1 MPKSIQLYKQST
13 IPVSGISSMKLVV
26 EARNNQEM
34 TDKIF
39 VYQRVKNFALGDF
52 EDTFVAVC
60 TPTQLEDFGENS
72 PSDGSSYYR
81 SNRVE
86 LVGRTPEMLQ
96 TVFDSLVFEVKKL
109 VVDLTDMDNLTQA
122 EIYNI
127 TATGPVTTA
136 ASEPTVNNIST
147 EATALSLFF
156 SRPIDDGGSA
166 VLNYQHSIND
176 GAVWITRTPAS
187 NASPLRI
194 TGLTPETAYTVIIRA
209 ITSFGYG
216 RQSSPQSATTLAL

>member
-13 IPVSGISSMKLVV
+13 IPVPGISSMKLVV

-39 VYQRVKNFALGDF
+39 VYQRVRNFASGDF

-72 PSDGSSYYR
+72 PADGSSYYR

-96 TVFDSLVFEVKKL
+96 TVFESLLFEVKKL
-109 VVDLTDMDNLTQA
+109 VVDLTDM
-122 EIYNI
+122 
-127 TATGPVTTA
+127 G
-136 ASEPTVNNIST
+136 
-147 EATALSLFF
+147 
-156 SRPIDDGGSA
+156 
-166 VLNYQHSIND
+166 
-176 GAVWITRTPAS
+176 
-187 NASPLRI
+187 
-194 TGLTPETAYTVIIRA
+194 
-209 ITSFGYG
+209 
-216 RQSSPQSATTLAL
+216 

>member
-13 IPVSGISSMKLVV
+13 IPVPGISSMKLVV

-39 VYQRVKNFALGDF
+39 VYQRIKNFALGDF

-72 PSDGSSYYR
+72 PSEGSSYYR

-96 TVFDSLVFEVKKL
+96 TVFESLLFEVKKL
-109 VVDLTDMDNLTQA
+109 VVDLTDMDSLTQA

-127 TATGPVTTA
+127 SAIGPVTTA
-136 ASEPTVNNIST
+136 ATEPSVNNISA
-147 EATALSLFF
+147 EATSLSLFF
-156 SRPIDDGGSA
+156 SRPSDDGGSA
-166 VLNYQHSIND
+166 VRNYQYSLNNGD
-176 GAVWITRTPAS
+176 VWITRTPTS

-194 TGLTPETAYTVIIRA
+194 TGLAPETAYTVIIRA

-216 RQSSPQSATTLAL
+216 RQSSPQAATTLAL